1 MGYSQSVIKTVEELF
16 ENRRKEATDKANANN
31 ELVYAK
37 VPVVREIDHALSL
50 TGLNVYKAALSGKD
64 GLDERIERLKKEN
77 LALQEQRRELL
88 VGNGFSPDF
97 TEIKYKCKK
106 CNDTGYVGISM
117 CSCKKKELVKA
128 AFRESGLGGTL
139 NDQTFSN
146 FDLNYYSDTPDSSGA
161 SDRDNMKSILEKSKR
176 FVSDFGKEDKASNL
190 MFVGKTGLGKTHI
203 TTAIAKGI
211 IEKGYDVVYESAQ
224 NILGAFESS
233 RFEHSENAKVNT
245 DRYFNCDLLIID
257 DLGTEFRNTFT
268 QSALYNLINTRINA
282 CKPIIISTNLDN
294 MAQFRSTY
302 DDRIVSRLAGTFRTF
317 SFKGDD
323 IRLQKARN
331 ANKN

>member
-1 MGYSQSVIKTVEELF
+1 MGYSQSVIKKVDELF
-16 ENRRKEATDKANANN
+16 EKRRQDAIGKANANN

-50 TGLNVYKAALSGKD
+50 TGLNVYKAALGGKD
-64 GLDERIERLKKEN
+64 GLEERIQRLKKEN

-88 VGNGFSPDF
+88 IQNGFAADF
-97 TEIKYKCKK
+97 TDVKYKCKK
-106 CNDTGYVGISM
+106 CSDTGYVGIDM

-139 NDQTFSN
+139 TDQTFSN
-146 FDLNYYSDTPDSSGA
+146 FDLDYYSDIPDSSGT
-161 SDRDNMKSILEKSKR
+161 SHRETMKSILEKSKR
-176 FVSDFGKEDKASNL
+176 FVTDFGKEDKAYNL

-203 TTAIAKGI
+203 TTAIAKGV

-224 NILGAFESS
+224 NILSAFESS

-257 DLGTEFRNTFT
+257 DLGTEFRNSFT

-282 CKPIIISTNLDN
+282 CKSMIISTNLEN
-294 MAQFRSTY
+294 MAQFQNTY

-317 SFKGDD
+317 NFKGND

-331 ANKN
+331 ANKI